1 MQTQAAKVNIRTM
14 EPDMQLTLNTPSGS
28 ALEIGNVAHLK
39 QVHVQDL
46 DAKQDR
52 ELSENRTMRT
62 AADCDKT
69 KGP

>member
-1 MQTQAAKVNIRTM
+1 
-14 EPDMQLTLNTPSGS
+14 MQLTLNTPSGS